1 MDPEWLHELFSP
13 YGRVGIRRL
22 FGGQSV
28 YLDTLIVAFVVDDV
42 LYLKSDADTA
52 PLFDAAGLAA
62 FSYVAKGERRVLT
75 SYRRAPAE
83 ALEDPDALRPWVTI
97 ARAAAVRAAAKKAG
111 GRSGKSVPKRPRS
124 TPAP

>member
-1 MDPEWLHELFSP
+1 MDPEWLRELFSP
-13 YGRVGIRRL
+13 FGRVGIRRL

-28 YLDTLIVAFVVDDV
+28 YLDSLIVAFVADDV

-52 PLFDAAGLAA
+52 AIFDAAGLAA

-83 ALEDPDALRPWVTI
+83 ALEDSDALRPWVTI

-111 GRSGKSVPKRPRS
+111 GRSRGAGAKRQR
-124 TPAP
+124 PAA

>member
-1 MDPEWLHELFSP
+1 MDPEWLHVLFSP
-13 YGRVGIRRL
+13 FGRVGIRRL

-28 YLDTLIVAFVVDDV
+28 YVDSLIVAFVADDV

-52 PLFDAAGLAA
+52 PVFDAAGLAA

-83 ALEDPDALRPWVTI
+83 SLEDPDALRPWVML
-97 ARAAAVRAAAKKAG
+97 AREAAGRAAARKAG
-111 GRSGKSVPKRPRS
+111 GRSRGPGAKRAR
-124 TPAP
+124 PAP